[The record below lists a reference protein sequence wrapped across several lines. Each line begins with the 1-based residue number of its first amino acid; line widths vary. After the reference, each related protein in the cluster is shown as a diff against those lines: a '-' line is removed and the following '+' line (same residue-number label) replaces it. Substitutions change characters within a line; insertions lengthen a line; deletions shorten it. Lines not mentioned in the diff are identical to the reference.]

1 MTNDPRQVAL
11 FDIANQSFVVIMT
24 TTLFIIA
31 SLVPFFT
38 ELSLRDGQREIQDW
52 CIIVIKYMGVGSTI
66 VAARFFMLG
75 ENLIALIFGR
85 RYTDVFENTL

>member
-1 MTNDPRQVAL
+1 
-11 FDIANQSFVVIMT
+11 MT

-38 ELSLRDGQREIQDW
+38 ELSLRDGQREIQKW
-52 CIIVIKYMGVGSTI
+52 CIIVIKYMGVGFTI
-66 VAARFFMLG
+66 IAITFFMLG

-85 RYTDVFENTL
+85 TYTGVFENTL

>member
-11 FDIANQSFVVIMT
+11 FDIANQSFVVLIT

-52 CIIVIKYMGVGSTI
+52 CIIVLKYLGIGFTI
-66 VAARFFMLG
+66 IV
-75 ENLIALIFGR
+75 IIFSH
-85 RYTDVFENTL
+85 